1 MLSELW
7 SNLRYRLRALVRRQ
21 AAEHELDD
29 ELRFHLDREAEKY
42 IAAGLSRDEALRHAR
57 LAFGG
62 IERIKEDSRDAR
74 GTRLVET
81 TMQDLRHAIRSLR
94 RTPGFTT
101 LVVLTLALG
110 VGANTAMF
118 SVVNA
123 VLLRPLPYRQAG
135 RLVYIDADGLYYEG
149 TYLQFRERART
160 MDIAAYRGRDFSL
173 AGRGDPVQLH
183 GVQVSPNFFSTLGAT
198 PAIGR
203 GFLAGESQPGDSNAV
218 VLSYGLWQAR
228 FAGDAAVV
236 GEQIEL
242 DGTSRTV
249 VGVMPPD
256 VRFPSASAQL
266 WVPLVIDQSNRMEIW
281 STSANMIARLR
292 AGATLAQA
300 RAEVATLAPQMLSL
314 FPWSMPAEFGRKA
327 TAVPL
332 RTQLVGN
339 VRRML
344 LILLGAVAFVLLIAC
359 VNVANLLLV
368 RTARRRREM
377 AIRTA
382 LGAARG
388 RLVRQMLTES
398 MLLALTGGAVG
409 LLLAFVGVRAL
420 TASLPSDTPR
430 LAEIGVDGRVLIMT
444 LGVAIA
450 TGLVFGLLPELR
462 AGNGNPQSALGESG
476 RGSTAGVERR
486 RLSGWLVSIEVAL
499 AVVLVTGAGLLTR
512 SFRELMRVDPGFRTE
527 SLVSATIAP
536 PAFRIHGD
544 ASRRLFYEQLLER
557 IDALPG
563 VRTAAITSRLPFGER
578 NYGSVFR
585 MEGRPNPAQTGDWPW
600 ADIGATV
607 SPDYIRAMGVRLIR
621 GRAFTAA
628 DRPGAPRVVLINES
642 LAQKYWPNE
651 DPIGKRITGPGE
663 AKPDASDWET
673 IVGIVADVKHDQLG
687 EAPRGAFY
695 RPLSQA
701 RVDDIMSVV
710 VRTSADPRV
719 FAGRLRR
726 VVASVDRDTPVSDI
740 HTMTDLIASSLSR
753 PRFALALLAAFG
765 LLALVLGAVG
775 IYGVIAYDVSQR
787 THEIGVR
794 MALGARPDDV
804 LRMVVRQGMV
814 LVLTGIAAGLLAA
827 AGVTRLL
834 ASLLYDV
841 RPIDPVTFALVPIVL
856 LGVALAASY
865 LPARR
870 AARVDPMLALRS
882 E

>member
-1 MLSELW
+1 VDTVW
-7 SNLRYRLRALVRRQ
+7 
-21 AAEHELDD
+21 
-29 ELRFHLDREAEKY
+29 
-42 IAAGLSRDEALRHAR
+42 
-57 LAFGG
+57 
-62 IERIKEDSRDAR
+62 
-74 GTRLVET
+74 
-81 TMQDLRHAIRSLR
+81 QDLRYAAQQLRTHA
-94 RTPGFTT
+94 GFTI
-101 LVVLTLALG
+101 VAVLTLALG
-110 VGANTAMF
+110 IGANTAMF

-123 VLLRPLPYRQAG
+123 VLLRPLPYRQPD
-135 RLVYIDADGLYYEG
+135 RLVFVDADGLYYEG

-160 MDIAAYRGRDFSL
+160 MDVAAYRARDFSL
-173 AGRGDPVQLH
+173 TGRGDPVQLH

-203 GFLAGESQPGDSNAV
+203 GFLAGESQPGDSSAV
-218 VLSYGLWQAR
+218 VLSYALWRSR
-228 FAGDAAVV
+228 FGGDAGVL
-236 GEQIEL
+236 GESIDL
-242 DGTSRTV
+242 DGTRRTV

-256 VRFPSASAQL
+256 VRFPSATAQL
-266 WVPLVIDQSNRMEIW
+266 WVPLAIDPSNRTAIW
-281 STSANMIARLR
+281 STNANMIGRLR
-292 AGATLAQA
+292 DGATLAQA
-300 RAEVATLAPQMLSL
+300 RAEVGTLAPQMLSL

-332 RTQLVGN
+332 RTQLVGT
-339 VRRML
+339 VRPML
-344 LILLGAVAFVLLIAC
+344 LILLGAVGFVLLIAC
-359 VNVANLLLV
+359 VNVANLLLM
-368 RTARRRREM
+368 RTAERQREM

-420 TASLPSDTPR
+420 SASLPSDTPR
-430 LAEIGVDGRVLIMT
+430 LAEIGVDGRVLIVT

-450 TGLVFGLLPELR
+450 TGLAFGLLPALR
-462 AGNGNPQSALGESG
+462 AGAGDAQSALREGG
-476 RGSTAGVERR
+476 RGSSAGVERR
-486 RLSGWLVSIEVAL
+486 RLRGWLVSIEVAL

-512 SFRELMRVDPGFRTE
+512 SFRELMKVDPGFRTE

-536 PAFRIHGD
+536 PAFRFHSD

-585 MEGRPNPAQTGDWPW
+585 VEGRPNPAQTGDWPW
-600 ADIGATV
+600 ADIGATI
-607 SPDYIRAMGVRLIR
+607 SPDYFRAMGMHLIR

-628 DRPGAPRVVLINES
+628 DRPGAPRVVLISES

-687 EAPRGAFY
+687 EAPKRAFY
-695 RPLSQA
+695 RPLLQTG
-701 RVDDIMSVV
+701 VEDIMSVV
-710 VRTSADPRV
+710 VRTNADPRV

-775 IYGVIAYDVSQR
+775 IHGVIACDVSQR

-794 MALGARPDDV
+794 MALGARPGEV
-804 LRMVVRQGMV
+804 LRMVVWQGMV
-814 LVLTGIAAGLLAA
+814 LVLAGIAAGLLAA
-827 AGVTRLL
+827 AGATRLL
-834 ASLLYDV
+834 ATLLYGV
-841 RPIDPVTFALVPIVL
+841 RPMDPITFAIVPIVL

-870 AARVDPMLALRS
+870 AARVDPMLALRG